1 LAGTEDPSD
10 AGNRGAAEK
19 ATTLE
24 QPGMLAMELLERV
37 VRQHG
42 PVDLLGN
49 TQQERVA
56 ASDGAGRGMD
66 VLAAQRGLL
75 ETGKLGGIDPV
86 RERGVD
92 DDGDLRVRMV
102 APELDDSVFQLF
114 QARQGPALGGDVG
127 SVDDD
132 VLNGHVR
139 VVKHP
144 EPRSARNMI
153 SAT

>member
-1 LAGTEDPSD
+1 
-10 AGNRGAAEK
+10 
-19 ATTLE
+19 
-24 QPGMLAMELLERV
+24 MELLERV

-144 EPRSARNMI
+144 EPTVGSQYGLRNVT
-153 SAT
+153 ATLLVSTGQGRLGTSVWA